1 MAGLKRKVIALIR
14 CTHPLP
20 CLAVSSFAGLIA
32 FAHNSSF
39 TSSLSIFAVVLLQQI
54 SVGLSNDWLD
64 YKRDLAAGRADKPA
78 ANGLVN
84 ASTLRALSLVSAGL
98 AQLMAFFY
106 SPVAAAVMFLMLLSG
121 WAYNLGMKTNWSSA
135 IPYAVGFGALPVFA
149 AAADPNPYWP
159 PSWIVAVAAL
169 LGIAAHFANA
179 LPDREADKLTG
190 VNALPHIL
198 GQRVSAIVIGVV
210 AMLATAITVT
220 QSPSL
225 PNALAI
231 GGLAIMVLLAGSA
244 SVLSLRSVPPRIVFP
259 LMIAA
264 ALINVVLLVLGTPKY

>member
-1 MAGLKRKVIALIR
+1 MAALKRQVIALIR

-32 FAHNSSF
+32 FAHNSSLA
-39 TSSLSIFAVVLLQQI
+39 SSLSIFAVVLLQQI
-54 SVGLSNDWLD
+54 SVGLSKDWLD
-64 YKRDLAAGRADKPA
+64 YKRDLAVGRADKPA
-78 ANGLVN
+78 ANGLVSV
-84 ASTLRALSLVSAGL
+84 STLRLVSLVSAGL
-98 AQLMAFFY
+98 AQLLAFFF
-106 SPVAAAVMFLMLLSG
+106 SPIAAAVMFLMLLSG

-179 LPDREADKLTG
+179 LPDREADQLTG

-198 GQRVSAIVIGVV
+198 GQRVSALVIAGC
-210 AMLATAITVT
+210 AMLATVITVT
-220 QSPSL
+220 QSPFL
-225 PNALAI
+225 PTEISAAGLLVMALLVGAASV
-231 GGLAIMVLLAGSA
+231 LALRPEPPRVVFPLLILAALVNVILLLAGA
-244 SVLSLRSVPPRIVFP
+244 FR
-259 LMIAA
+259 
-264 ALINVVLLVLGTPKY
+264 T

>member
-1 MAGLKRKVIALIR
+1 MEGLKRQVIALIR

-32 FAHNSSF
+32 FAHNSSIA
-39 TSSLSIFAVVLLQQI
+39 SSLAIFAVVLLQQI

-64 YKRDLAAGRADKPA
+64 YKRDIAAGRADKPA
-78 ANGLVN
+78 ANGLVSV
-84 ASTLRALSLVSAGL
+84 STLRLVSLVSAGL
-98 AQLMAFFY
+98 AQLLAFFF
-106 SPVAAAVMFLMLLSG
+106 SPIAAAVMFLMLLSG

-135 IPYAVGFGALPVFA
+135 ITYAVGFGALPVFA

-179 LPDREADKLTG
+179 LPDREADQLTG
-190 VNALPHIL
+190 VNSLPHIL
-198 GQRVSAIVIGVV
+198 GQGVSAIVIGVV

-225 PNALAI
+225 PNAFAI
-231 GGLAIMVLLAGSA
+231 GGLAIMGLLAGSA

-259 LMIAA
+259 LLIAA

>member
-1 MAGLKRKVIALIR
+1 MAGLTQQVIALIR

-39 TSSLSIFAVVLLQQI
+39 ASSLAIFAVVLLQQI

-64 YKRDLAAGRADKPA
+64 YKRDLAAGRMDKPA
-78 ANGLVN
+78 ANGLVSV
-84 ASTLRALSLVSAGL
+84 STLRLVSLVSAGL
-98 AQLMAFFY
+98 AQLLAFFF

-149 AAADPNPYWP
+149 AVADPNPYWP
-159 PSWIVAVAAL
+159 PTWIVAVAAL

-179 LPDREADKLTG
+179 LPDREADQLTG

-198 GQRVSAIVIGVV
+198 GQRASALVIAGC
-210 AMLATAITVT
+210 AMLATVITVT
-220 QSPSL
+220 QSPFL
-225 PNALAI
+225 PAEFSFAGLLVMALLVGAASALALKPEPPRVVFPLLI
-231 GGLAIMVLLAGSA
+231 LAALVNVILLLAGA
-244 SVLSLRSVPPRIVFP
+244 FR
-259 LMIAA
+259 
-264 ALINVVLLVLGTPKY
+264 T